1 MFLFYFIYVFICGCV
16 FVAVQTFSL
25 TLIRVRVREKLGLV
39 GLVVVC
45 RLLIAVVSL
54 YCGGQA
60 LGRAGFSSCGMW
72 AQ

>member
-1 MFLFYFIYVFICGCV
+1 MYL
-16 FVAVQTFSL
+16 FVAVSL
-25 TLIRVRVREKLGLV
+25 LLCRLSLIRVRVREKLGLV

>member
-1 MFLFYFIYVFICGCV
+1 M
-16 FVAVQTFSL
+16 QTFSL
-25 TLIRVRVREKLGLV
+25 TLIRVRVKVREKLGLV

-45 RLLIAVVSL
+45 RLLIAVVSF
-54 YCGGQA
+54 YCGAQA